1 MKLLEE
7 RIVSEGRFIQPDIV
21 KVDGFLNHRIDPI
34 LMEEIGKEIF
44 RLFQDSGINK
54 ILTVEASGIAMALE
68 AARYFRVPMVFAKKS
83 RSVNVSNEVWTAK
96 VYSFTHKNTN
106 DIIVSK
112 QYLEAGDKV
121 LLVDD
126 FLANGEALRGLISLC
141 DQAGAQVAGCCAAI
155 EKAFQ
160 PGGKEL
166 RERGYRVESLAAIE
180 AIDPVT
186 GAITFRH

>member
-34 LMEEIGKEIF
+34 LMEEIGKEIY

-106 DIIVSK
+106 DIIVSR

-180 AIDPVT
+180 AIDSVT

>member
-34 LMEEIGKEIF
+34 LMEEIGKEIY

-180 AIDPVT
+180 AIDSVT

>member
-34 LMEEIGKEIF
+34 LMEEIGKEIY